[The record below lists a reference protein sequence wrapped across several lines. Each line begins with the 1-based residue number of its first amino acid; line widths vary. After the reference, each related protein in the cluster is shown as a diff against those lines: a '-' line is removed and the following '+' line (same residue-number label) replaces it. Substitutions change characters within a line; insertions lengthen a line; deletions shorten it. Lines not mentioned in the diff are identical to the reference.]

1 MTGSGRPALLA
12 PALWLADRVRTSTR
26 LALLCIVLLL
36 PGLGATWAYTSSVN
50 AQIDFTSAEVDG
62 TEVVQPALD
71 ALAGIAAGRTP
82 DLAPLRAAV
91 AGHPDLALTAAMNAV
106 AAATDPLAAATA
118 LAALVTEAG
127 NTSNLILDPDLD
139 SFYVMDILIVELP
152 RALLAAIGAAAP
164 DTTGPLDDRIA
175 AQAVLAGTL
184 NGTAVAIRDAVA
196 TAARSTADTSL
207 EGRLTALGPA
217 ADAVEAFAATLTD
230 TLDTPGP
237 ATFAGAADLA
247 ATVEPATSA
256 LRRLLDTRL
265 GHLRLD
271 RTINLTATTAG
282 LVIALWLAAAVWWRT
297 RHDVN
302 LACAGVIATA
312 DGDLAERELPD
323 GRDELGDLG
332 RALRKARGRLAEQD
346 AELHRSQ
353 RVREEQLHASFE
365 QQREAQKQLRERAQS
380 VVDESV
386 SEISRELQAVRA
398 QVDAVRDAARTID
411 ERVTEA
417 DRATASV
424 VERAQ
429 RAEQVVA
436 ALGESLRQVDGTTQ
450 LIAGI
455 AAQTRLLALNATI
468 EAARAGEAG
477 RGFTVV
483 ANEVKDLAGTTAQS
497 TEQIATTLTTLERSA
512 ADMTATIAAMVAGVG
527 GIGEA
532 TGVLR
537 TVAVDQH
544 GVVGVLDQQVN
555 GTMERIQQMSALA
568 EKLERRHAER
578 IAATGPVQLGL
589 AGGRDIVPAELQDLS
604 AGGLR
609 CRAEGTVPLRTGD
622 AIEVELTLDRA
633 PLRLHCQVV
642 HCVAQGPRTELGL
655 QFLAPP
661 ADTVEQIRRYMNATT

>member
-26 LALLCIVLLL
+26 LAALCVVLLI
-36 PGLGATWAYTSSVN
+36 PGLGATWAYTGAVN
-50 AQIDFTSAEVDG
+50 GQVDFTSAEVDG
-62 TEVVQPALD
+62 TEVVHPALD
-71 ALAGIAAGRTP
+71 ALAGLAGGRAP
-82 DLAPLRAAV
+82 DLGPLRAAV
-91 AGHPDLALTAAMNAV
+91 AGHPDLKLTAAMNAV
-106 AAATDPLAAATA
+106 AAAQGTLPAATA

-139 SFYVMDILIVELP
+139 SFYIMDILVVELP
-152 RALLAAIGAAAP
+152 EAMLAATAAAAP
-164 DTTGPLDDRIA
+164 DTSGPLDDRIA

-184 NGTAVAIRDAVA
+184 NATAAAIRAAVA
-196 TAARSTADTSL
+196 TATRSTSDTSVA
-207 EGRLTALGPA
+207 GRLSPLGPA
-217 ADAVEAFAATLTD
+217 ADAVEALGATLTD
-230 TLDTPGP
+230 AIATPAPATFTGADAVAAAVGP
-237 ATFAGAADLA
+237 AT
-247 ATVEPATSA
+247 EA
-256 LRRLLDTRL
+256 LNRLLATRL
-265 GHLRLD
+265 GHLRFD
-271 RTINLTATTAG
+271 RTVNLTVTAVG
-282 LVIALWLAAAVWWRT
+282 LLIALWLAAAVWWRT

-312 DGDLAERELPD
+312 DGDLAERALPD

-332 RALRKARGRLAEQD
+332 RALHKARTRLAEQD
-346 AELHRSQ
+346 GALRQSQ
-353 RVREEQLHASFE
+353 RVREEQLRASFE

-386 SEISRELQAVRA
+386 GEISRELHAVRA

-417 DRATASV
+417 DHATASV
-424 VERAQ
+424 VDRAQ

-497 TEQIATTLTTLERSA
+497 TEQIAATLTTLERSA

-537 TVAVDQH
+537 SVAVEQH
-544 GVVGVLDQQVN
+544 GVVGLLDQQVN

-578 IAATGPVQLGL
+578 IAATGPVRLGL
-589 AGGRDIVPAELQDLS
+589 AGGLDVVPAELQDLS
-604 AGGLR
+604 HGGMR
-609 CRAEGTVPLRTGD
+609 CQAEGTVPVRTGD
-622 AIEVELTLDRA
+622 TIDVELTVDRA
-633 PLRLHCQVV
+633 PMRLHCQVV
-642 HCVAQGPRTELGL
+642 HCVAQGSRTELGL

-661 ADTVEQIRRYMNATT
+661 ADVTDRIQRYVNATT

>member
-1 MTGSGRPALLA
+1 MTASGRPALLA

-26 LALLCIVLLL
+26 LAVLCVLLL
-36 PGLGATWAYTSSVN
+36 IPGLGATWAYTGSIN
-50 AQIDFTSAEVDG
+50 HQIDLTGAEVDG
-62 TEVVQPALD
+62 TEVVHPALD
-71 ALAGIAAGRTP
+71 AMADLAAGRTP
-82 DLAPLRAAV
+82 DLGRLRTEV
-91 AGHPDLALTAAMNAV
+91 AGHPRLGLSDEMNAV
-106 AAATDPLAAATA
+106 TAAQEKLPAAEAI
-118 LAALVTEAG
+118 AALITAAG
-127 NTSNLILDPDLD
+127 NTSNLTLDPDLD
-139 SFYVMDILIVELP
+139 TSHVAGILIGLLP
-152 RALLAAIGAAAP
+152 EAILAATGAAAQ
-164 DTTGPLDDRIA
+164 DTSAPHNDRVA

-184 NGTAVAIRDAVA
+184 NGTAGEIREAVQTATRNTGDA
-196 TAARSTADTSL
+196 SL
-207 EGRLTALGPA
+207 AQRLTTLGAA
-217 ADAVEAFAATLTD
+217 ADAVEALGATLTAKL
-230 TLDTPGP
+230 TEPGP
-237 ATFAGAADLA
+237 TAFDGAAAVVA
-247 ATVEPATSA
+247 AVEPAIAA
-256 LRRLLDTRL
+256 LNRLLGTRL
-265 GHLRLD
+265 DHLRQGRL
-271 RTINLTATTAG
+271 INLTATTAG

-302 LACAGVIATA
+302 LACAGVVATA

-346 AELHRSQ
+346 AELRQAQ

-365 QQREAQKQLRERAQS
+365 QQREAQRQLRERAQG

-386 SEISRELQAVRA
+386 GEISRELRDVRA

-417 DRATASV
+417 DHATASV
-424 VERAQ
+424 VERAR

-497 TEQIATTLTTLERSA
+497 TEQIAATLTTLERSA
-512 ADMTATIAAMVAGVG
+512 ADMTNTIAAMVAGVG
-527 GIGEA
+527 GIGDA

-537 TVAVDQH
+537 HVAVDQH
-544 GVVGVLDQQVN
+544 SVVDVLDRQVN
-555 GTMERIQQMSALA
+555 GTMERIENMSALA

-578 IAATGPVQLGL
+578 IAATGPVRLGL
-589 AGGRDIVPAELQDLS
+589 AGGREVVAAQLQDLS
-604 AGGLR
+604 HGGLR
-609 CRAEGTVPLRTGD
+609 CQADGTLDLRTGD
-622 AIEVELTLDRA
+622 TLDVELVLDGT
-633 PLRLHCQVV
+633 PTRLHCQVV
-642 HCVAQGPRTELGL
+642 HCIAGGPHTELGL
-655 QFLAPP
+655 QFLAPST
-661 ADTVEQIRRYMNATT
+661 DIVERIRRHMNATS

>member
-1 MTGSGRPALLA
+1 VTASGRPALLA

-26 LALLCIVLLL
+26 LAVLCVLLL
-36 PGLGATWAYTSSVN
+36 IPGLGATWAYTSSVN
-50 AQIDFTSAEVDG
+50 GQVDFTSAEVDG
-62 TEVVQPALD
+62 TEVVRPALD
-71 ALAGIAAGRTP
+71 AMAELAAGRTP
-82 DLAPLRAAV
+82 DLGPLRAGV
-91 AGHPDLALTAAMNAV
+91 AAHPGLALSDEMNAV
-106 AAATDPLAAATA
+106 AAAKDPLAAATA
-118 LAALVTEAG
+118 IAALITEAG

-139 SFYVMDILIVELP
+139 SFYIMDVLVEELP
-152 RALLAAIGAAAP
+152 EAMVAAVGAATPA
-164 DTTGPLDDRIA
+164 TAGPLDDRIA

-184 NGTAVAIRDAVA
+184 NGAAEGIRVAVTTA
-196 TAARSTADTSL
+196 TRSTADGSL
-207 EGRLTALGPA
+207 AARLTTLGPA
-217 ADAVEAFAATLTD
+217 ADAVEALGAALTGAIA
-230 TLDTPGP
+230 TPGP
-237 ATFAGAADLA
+237 ATFAGVDAVTAA
-247 ATVEPATSA
+247 VGPATEA
-256 LRRLLDTRL
+256 LDRLLGARL
-265 GHLRLD
+265 DRLRLD
-271 RTINLTATTAG
+271 RTINLTATTVG
-282 LVIALWLAAAVWWRT
+282 LLIALWLAAAVWWRT

-302 LACAGVIATA
+302 LACAGVVATA
-312 DGDLAERELPD
+312 DGDLAERDLPD

-332 RALRKARGRLAEQD
+332 RALRKARARLAEQD
-346 AELHRSQ
+346 AELRQ
-353 RVREEQLHASFE
+353 AQQVREEQLHASFE
-365 QQREAQKQLRERAQS
+365 QQREAQRHLRERAQS

-386 SEISRELQAVRA
+386 GEISRELQAVRA
-398 QVDAVRDAARTID
+398 QVDVVRDAARTID

-436 ALGESLRQVDGTTQ
+436 ALGDSLRQVEGTTQ

-537 TVAVDQH
+537 EVAVDQH
-544 GVVGVLDQQVN
+544 GVVTVLDQQVN

-568 EKLERRHAER
+568 EKLERRHVER
-578 IAATGPVQLGL
+578 IAATGPVRLGL
-589 AGGRDIVPAELQDLS
+589 AGGLDVVSAELQDLS
-604 AGGLR
+604 HGGLR
-609 CRAEGTVPLRTGD
+609 CQAEGTVRLRTGD
-622 AIEVELTLDRA
+622 TLDVELTLERA

-642 HCVAQGPRTELGL
+642 HCVAQGTHTELGL
-655 QFLAPP
+655 QFLKPP
-661 ADTVEQIRRYMNATT
+661 ADAVERIDRHMNATA

>member
-1 MTGSGRPALLA
+1 VTGSQRPALLA

-26 LALLCIVLLL
+26 LAALCVVLLI
-36 PGLGATWAYTSSVN
+36 PGLGATWAYTGSVN
-50 AQIDFTSAEVDG
+50 GQVDFTSAEVDG
-62 TEVVQPALD
+62 TGVVHPALEAMA
-71 ALAGIAAGRTP
+71 ALAAGQTP
-82 DLAPLRAAV
+82 DLGPLRAAV
-91 AGHPDLALTAAMNAV
+91 AAHPDLKLTAVMNAV
-106 AAATDPLAAATA
+106 AAAQGTLPAATA
-118 LAALVTEAG
+118 MAALITEAG

-139 SFYVMDILIVELP
+139 SFYIMDVLVVELP
-152 RALLAAIGAAAP
+152 EALLAAAGAAAP
-164 DTTGPLDDRIA
+164 DTSGPLGDRIA

-184 NGTAVAIRDAVA
+184 NGAAAGIRGAVA
-196 TAARSTADTSL
+196 TATRSTSDSSIA
-207 EGRLTALGPA
+207 GRLTALGPA
-217 ADAVEAFAATLTD
+217 AEAIEALGTTLTNAIG
-230 TLDTPGP
+230 TPG
-237 ATFAGAADLA
+237 AASFAGADAVTSA
-247 ATVEPATSA
+247 VEPATEA
-256 LRRLLDTRL
+256 LNRLLATRL
-265 GHLRLD
+265 GHLRRD
-271 RTINLTATTAG
+271 RTVNLTVTTVG
-282 LVIALWLAAAVWWRT
+282 LIIALWLAAAVWWRT
-297 RHDVN
+297 RHDVT

-312 DGDLAERELPD
+312 DGDLAERALPD

-332 RALRKARGRLAEQD
+332 RALRKARNRLAEQD
-346 AELHRSQ
+346 ADLRQAQH
-353 RVREEQLHASFE
+353 VREEQLHASFE

-380 VVDESV
+380 VVNESV
-386 SEISRELQAVRA
+386 GEISRELHHVRA
-398 QVDAVRDAARTID
+398 QVDAVRDAARTIE

-424 VERAQ
+424 VDRAQ

-537 TVAVDQH
+537 AVAVEQH

-555 GTMERIQQMSALA
+555 GTMERIQQMSALS
-568 EKLERRHAER
+568 EKLERRHADR
-578 IAATGPVQLGL
+578 IAATGPVRLGL
-589 AGGRDIVPAELQDLS
+589 AGGRDVIPAELQDLS
-604 AGGLR
+604 HGGMR
-609 CRAEGTVPLRTGD
+609 CEAEGTVPLRAGD
-622 AIEVELTLDRA
+622 TIDVELTLDRA
-633 PLRLHCQVV
+633 PMRLHCQVV
-642 HCVAQGPRTELGL
+642 HCVARGANTELGL
-655 QFLAPP
+655 QFLKPP
-661 ADTVEQIRRYMNATT
+661 ADAVERIDRHMNATA

>member
-1 MTGSGRPALLA
+1 
-12 PALWLADRVRTSTR
+12 
-26 LALLCIVLLL
+26 
-36 PGLGATWAYTSSVN
+36 
-50 AQIDFTSAEVDG
+50 
-62 TEVVQPALD
+62 
-71 ALAGIAAGRTP
+71 
-82 DLAPLRAAV
+82 
-91 AGHPDLALTAAMNAV
+91 
-106 AAATDPLAAATA
+106 
-118 LAALVTEAG
+118 
-127 NTSNLILDPDLD
+127 
-139 SFYVMDILIVELP
+139 MDILIVQLP
-152 RALLAAIGAAAP
+152 RALLAAAGAAAP
-164 DTTGPLDDRIA
+164 ETGGASDDRIA

-184 NGTAVAIRDAVA
+184 NGVATAIRDGVA
-196 TAARSTADTSL
+196 TSARSTSDTTL
-207 EGRLTALGPA
+207 AGRLAALGPA
-217 ADAVEAFAATLTD
+217 ADAIEALGGKLTD
-230 TLDTPGP
+230 TIATPGP
-237 ATFAGAADLA
+237 ATFDGAAAVA
-247 ATVEPATSA
+247 AAVEPATAA

-265 GHLRLD
+265 EHLQFD
-271 RTINLTATTAG
+271 RTVNLTVTTVG

-332 RALRKARGRLAEQD
+332 RALHKARTRLAEQD
-346 AELHRSQ
+346 AELRRAQ

-365 QQREAQKQLRERAQS
+365 QQREAQRQLRERAQS

-386 SEISRELQAVRA
+386 GEISRELHDVRA
-398 QVDAVRDAARTID
+398 QVDAVRDAARTIE

-497 TEQIATTLTTLERSA
+497 TEQIASTLTTLERSA
-512 ADMTATIAAMVAGVG
+512 TDMTATIAAMVAGVG

-537 TVAVDQH
+537 DVAVEQH
-544 GVVGVLDQQVN
+544 GVVDVLDRQVD
-555 GTMERIQQMSALA
+555 GAMDRIQQMSALA

-578 IAATGPVQLGL
+578 IAATGPVRLGL

-604 AGGLR
+604 HGGMR
-609 CRAEGTVPLRTGD
+609 CQAEGTVPLRTGD
-622 AIEVELTLDRA
+622 TLDVELTLDRA
-633 PLRLHCQVV
+633 PLRMHCQVV
-642 HCVAQGPRTELGL
+642 HCVTQGGHTELGL

-661 ADTVEQIRRYMNATT
+661 PDVAERIQRYVNATT

>member
-1 MTGSGRPALLA
+1 MTASGRPALLV

-26 LALLCIVLLL
+26 LALLCVMLLL
-36 PGLGATWAYTSSVN
+36 PGLGATWAYTGSVN
-50 AQIDFTSAEVDG
+50 GQVDFTSAEVDG
-62 TEVVQPALD
+62 TAVVRPALD
-71 ALAGIAAGRTP
+71 AMAELAGGRTP
-82 DLAPLRAAV
+82 DLGPLRAAV
-91 AGHPDLALTAAMNAV
+91 ARHPDLALTSVMNAV
-106 AAATDPLAAATA
+106 AAAQGTLPTAAAI
-118 LAALVTEAG
+118 AALVTEAG

-139 SFYVMDILIVELP
+139 SFYIMDILVVELP
-152 RALLAAIGAAAP
+152 EALLAATGAAAP
-164 DTTGPLDDRIA
+164 GTGGPLDDRIA

-184 NGTAVAIRDAVA
+184 ETTAAAIRGAVA
-196 TAARSTADTSL
+196 TATRNTADPAL
-207 EGRLTALGPA
+207 GGRLTALGPA
-217 ADAVEAFAATLTD
+217 ADAVAALGATLSE

-237 ATFAGAADLA
+237 AQFAGAPAVA
-247 ATVEPATSA
+247 AAVGPAVEALNRLLGA
-256 LRRLLDTRL
+256 RLERLRRDRLL
-265 GHLRLD
+265 
-271 RTINLTATTAG
+271 NLTATTTG

-332 RALRKARGRLAEQD
+332 RALRKARSRLAAQD
-346 AELHRSQ
+346 AGLRQAQ

-386 SEISRELQAVRA
+386 GEISRELRDVRA
-398 QVDAVRDAARTID
+398 QVDVVRDAARTID

-417 DRATASV
+417 DHATASV
-424 VERAQ
+424 VDRAR

-497 TEQIATTLTTLERSA
+497 TEQIAATLTTLERNA

-537 TVAVDQH
+537 AVAVDQH
-544 GVVGVLDQQVN
+544 AVVGVLDRQVN
-555 GTMERIQQMSALA
+555 GAMERIEQMSALA

-578 IAATGPVQLGL
+578 IAATGPVRLGL
-589 AGGRDIVPAELQDLS
+589 GGGRDVVPAELQDLS
-604 AGGLR
+604 RGGMR
-609 CRAEGTVPLRTGD
+609 CQAEGTVPLRSGD
-622 AIEVELTLDRA
+622 TVDIELTLDQV

-642 HCVAQGPRTELGL
+642 HCVAQGEHTELGL
-655 QFLAPP
+655 QFLAPSP
-661 ADTVEQIRRYMNATT
+661 ESVQRIDRHMNANA

>member
-1 MTGSGRPALLA
+1 M

-26 LALLCIVLLL
+26 LALLCVVLLL
-36 PGLGATWAYTSSVN
+36 PGLGATWAYTGSVN
-50 AQIDFTSAEVDG
+50 RRVDFTSAEVDG
-62 TEVVQPALD
+62 TEVLRPALD
-71 ALAGIAAGRTP
+71 AMAELAGGHTP

-91 AGHPDLALTAAMNAV
+91 AAHPDLGLGSAMDAVTAAQG
-106 AAATDPLAAATA
+106 TLPAATA
-118 LAALVTEAG
+118 IAELVTAAG
-127 NTSNLILDPDLD
+127 DTSNLILDPDLD
-139 SFYVMDILIVELP
+139 SFYVMDILVVDLP
-152 RALLAAIGAAAP
+152 EAMLAAAGAATPDSGAP
-164 DTTGPLDDRIA
+164 AGDRMA

-184 NGTAVAIRDAVA
+184 EN
-196 TAARSTADTSL
+196 TAAGIRAAVTTATRNTADKGL
-207 EGRLTALGPA
+207 GARLGTLGPA
-217 ADAVEAFAATLTD
+217 ADAVAALGATLSA
-230 TLDTPGP
+230 TLGTPGP
-237 ATFAGAADLA
+237 AAFAGAPAVSA
-247 ATVEPATSA
+247 AVAPTVEA
-256 LRRLLDTRL
+256 LHRLLDARL
-265 GHLRLD
+265 AQLRRD
-271 RTINLTATTAG
+271 RLINLTATTAG
-282 LVIALWLAAAVWWRT
+282 LVVALWLAAAVWWRT

-302 LACAGVIATA
+302 LACAGVVATA

-332 RALRKARGRLAEQD
+332 RALRKARSRLAEQD
-346 AELHRSQ
+346 SELRQAQ

-365 QQREAQKQLRERAQS
+365 QQREAQRQLRERAQG

-386 SEISRELQAVRA
+386 GEISRELRDVRA
-398 QVDAVRDAARTID
+398 QVDAVRDAARTIE

-417 DRATASV
+417 DHATASV
-424 VERAQ
+424 VARAQ

-497 TEQIATTLTTLERSA
+497 TEQIASTLTTLERSA

-537 TVAVDQH
+537 HVAVDQH
-544 GVVGVLDQQVN
+544 AVVDVLDRQVN
-555 GTMERIQQMSALA
+555 GTMDRIEQMSALA

-578 IAATGPVQLGL
+578 IAATGPARLAL

-604 AGGLR
+604 HGGMR
-609 CRAEGTVPLRTGD
+609 CQAEGTVPLRAGD
-622 AIEVELTLDRA
+622 TLDVELTLDSVAGRA

-642 HCVAQGPRTELGL
+642 HCVAQGGHTELGL

-661 ADTVEQIRRYMNATT
+661 PDAVDRIDRHMNANG